1 MLLSPVSA
9 SSFDSI
15 YYQKGI
21 ITAFKE
27 AGYQT
32 AFFSNQRYNH
42 SFIDFFGKEADTYD
56 FIKEDVGAVSYTHLM
71 HPAIFNFHLS
81 IFNF

>member
-1 MLLSPVSA
+1 MSDITA
-9 SSFDSI
+9 YNFDSI
-15 YYQKGI
+15 YHQKGI

-42 SFIDFFGKEADTYD
+42 SFIDFFGKEARYIR
-56 FIKEDVGAVSYTHLM
+56 FYKRRFVGFRLQS
-71 HPAIFNFHLS
+71 F
-81 IFNF
+81 

>member
-1 MLLSPVSA
+1 MSDITA
-9 SSFDSI
+9 CNFDSI
-15 YYQKGI
+15 YHQKGI

-42 SFIDFFGKEADTYD
+42 SFIDFFGKEADTFD
-56 FIKEDVGAVSYTHLM
+56 FIKKIRWIPPTILLM
-71 HPAIFNFHLS
+71 MNCWH
-81 IFNF
+81 